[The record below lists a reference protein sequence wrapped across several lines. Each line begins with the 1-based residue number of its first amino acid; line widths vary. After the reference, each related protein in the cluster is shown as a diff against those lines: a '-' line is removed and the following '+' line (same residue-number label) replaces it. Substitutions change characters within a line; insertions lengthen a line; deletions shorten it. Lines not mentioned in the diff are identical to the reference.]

1 MSSGRREGGHNCQA
15 APEDKGTQCCR
26 EGDIHQSRSALGRL
40 GPQSCR
46 LARSERARA
55 ASGGARGLGVTR
67 GRRKVAPQEIEL
79 QQETELQAT
88 QQEPEEV
95 HKRAEIAKA
104 TLGSERTAFMEAK
117 ESLKGDLGQAL
128 IAKDATEARVKTV
141 ILQCQ

>member
-1 MSSGRREGGHNCQA
+1 
-15 APEDKGTQCCR
+15 
-26 EGDIHQSRSALGRL
+26 
-40 GPQSCR
+40 
-46 LARSERARA
+46 
-55 ASGGARGLGVTR
+55 
-67 GRRKVAPQEIEL
+67 
-79 QQETELQAT
+79 LQAT

-128 IAKDATEARVKTV
+128 TAKDATEAHVKTV